1 MSESKI
7 LVRRSAWAA
16 ALPALAWLTV
26 GATSAA
32 AQPVPLGSAESF
44 AVLGRTSVSNTG
56 ASAVI
61 GDVGVGLGGAVTDFP
76 PGTVDEDSDIH
87 EGDAV
92 AVQALQGAAAA
103 FSAIEARTCPA
114 ANDLT
119 GQDLG
124 GKSLAPGV
132 YCFDGN
138 APLTGTLTLTGVG
151 PWTFQ
156 IGGLLTVADAGRVV
170 AAGVTSTCTG
180 SSVDWQVGG
189 ATATIGAGA
198 TFIGNILAQ
207 NDVVL
212 GAAASIDGRVVAL
225 DGDVTLATNQIA
237 ACSNGEAFPPHAP
250 IKVTG
255 GGQLS
260 VPDPD
265 TADHRRGGRGR
276 STFAFVAIPGTDDT
290 ETRGRL
296 VYLNHSN
303 RSHMSIV
310 RRMHV
315 FGRVRNIDVVAVTG
329 TGAPKTVRFDGTCSM
344 RPDCTFSVLVEDN
357 GEGHRDDDDDFDEDY
372 DGDDDEAQGP
382 RDPDHRRTRPRDRF
396 GLVVVANGRIVESRS
411 LRPIARGNIQFHRP
425 RGTILSTD
433 TNDVEFGT
441 GHVMEVTASID
452 PGAATSPADAYVVL
466 ELPNGQLM
474 SWIGSGL
481 VPGLVPIARGLVPFP
496 FEGVVA
502 QLPIPP
508 GAPAGRYTW
517 LSALTESGTLNLMT
531 PISETVFT
539 ITP

>member
-1 MSESKI
+1 MSESKTR
-7 LVRRSAWAA
+7 VRRSAWAA

-32 AQPVPLGSAESF
+32 AQPVSLGSAESF

-56 ASAVI
+56 ATAVT
-61 GDVGVGLGGAVTDFP
+61 GDVGVSVGGAVTGFP
-76 PGTVDEDSDIH
+76 PGTVDEDSSIH

-103 FSAIEARTCPA
+103 FDEIEARTCPA
-114 ANDLT
+114 ANTLT

-132 YCFDGN
+132 YCFRGN
-138 APLTGTLTLTGVG
+138 APLTGTLTLTGAG

-156 IGGLLTVADAGRVV
+156 IGGLLTVADAARVV
-170 AAGVTSTCTG
+170 AADVTTTCKG
-180 SSVDWQVGG
+180 SSVNWQVRG

-198 TFIGNILAQ
+198 AFIGNILAQ
-207 NDVVL
+207 NDVTL
-212 GAAASIDGRVVAL
+212 GAAASVDGRVVAL

-237 ACSNGEAFPPHAP
+237 ACSNGGAFPPHAP

-276 STFAFVAIPGTDDT
+276 STFAFVAIPGTGDA
-290 ETRGRL
+290 EARGRF

-303 RSHMSIV
+303 RSHMSIF

-315 FGRVRNIDVVAVTG
+315 FGRVRNIDVVAVTD
-329 TGAPKTVRFDGTCSM
+329 TGAPKTVRFDGTCAT
-344 RPDCTFSVLVEDN
+344 RPECTFSVLVEDN
-357 GEGHRDDDDDFDEDY
+357 GEGHRDDDDDFDDDD
-372 DGDDDEAQGP
+372 DGDDDAQGTSASN
-382 RDPDHRRTRPRDRF
+382 DHRNRPRDRF
-396 GLVVVANGRIVESRS
+396 GVVIVANGRVVESRS

-425 RGTILSTD
+425 RGTVLSTD

-441 GHVMEVTASID
+441 GNVMEVTASID
-452 PGAATSPADAYVVL
+452 PGAASSPADAYVVL

-474 SWIGSGL
+474 SWTGSAL
-481 VPGLVPIARGLVPFP
+481 VPGLVPIARGFVPFP
-496 FEGVVA
+496 FQGVVA